1 MKKKKFRRNERQVR
15 IGAQNW
21 MPRRALKIVVEETQI
36 EEDLQREGETMIGV
50 GAMVGQAESER
61 MIGAGVGVETELI
74 RRRSRRRKIRNVVS
88 TRKRNVKRRR
98 RSQAA
103 VRKTIS
109 LGRVGMTSVQ

>member
-1 MKKKKFRRNERQVR
+1 MR